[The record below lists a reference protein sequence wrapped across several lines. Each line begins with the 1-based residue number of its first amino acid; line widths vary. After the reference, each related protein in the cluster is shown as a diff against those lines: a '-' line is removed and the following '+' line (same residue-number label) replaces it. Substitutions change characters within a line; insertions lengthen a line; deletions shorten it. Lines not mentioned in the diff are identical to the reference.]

1 MTLFEGSFSTVLQIN
16 LKLLYATALAFLAYW
31 VWPTEPHWWAFSFLS
46 LCAGLAAAGLI
57 GSALKS
63 ILTLY
68 RRDKAIKDFLAQ
80 GSKPKSAKLA
90 SDDDLR
96 NAGMR

>member
-1 MTLFEGSFSTVLQIN
+1 MTLFEGPFSTVLQIN
-16 LKLLYATALAFLAYW
+16 FKLLYATALAFLSYW
-31 VWPTEPHWWAFSFLS
+31 AWPTEPHWWAFAIISV
-46 LCAGLAAAGLI
+46 CAGLAAAGLI

-68 RRDKAIKDFLAQ
+68 RRDKALKAFLAQ

-96 NAGMR
+96 NAGMK